1 MLHRFLLTIISSSA
15 EGHFGVF
22 FSFLSIWRTVSYT
35 LDNIIFVLRLK
46 SYMVMLSFAEDYFE
60 FLRGSI
66 LDIFS
71 LFSENGLTFFYEIL
85 YRCFCHYS
93 ENHKKMVLWYI
104 AFTLKNHFCVFWG
117 IFWYTFLLVLWNP
130 NLDWDLLGITLIV
143 AMQKTVISFLSVSDW
158 DIFR

>member
-15 EGHFGVF
+15 EGHFWVF
-22 FSFLSIWRTVSYT
+22 FSFLSIWRTVTYT

-71 LFSENGLTFFYEIL
+71 LFSENGLTFFM
-85 YRCFCHYS
+85 RFC
-93 ENHKKMVLWYI
+93 I
-104 AFTLKNHFCVFWG
+104 DAFV
-117 IFWYTFLLVLWNP
+117 
-130 NLDWDLLGITLIV
+130 ITLRITKKWCYDILPLPWKIIFV
-143 AMQKTVISFLSVSDW
+143 YFGAFFGILSSLSCETQT
-158 DIFR
+158 